1 MNNSHRNGHS
11 KILILESSDR
21 VGGRMFTLQR
31 KSELL
36 FNLRLFL
43 DLQKNLA
50 DGNDVDLGAQWI
62 HGRNTSIFSFAQ
74 SNGILGEELLIEDID
89 AFYNDAKFF
98 TSSGRKISE
107 DIGYYA
113 FVSSDKVF
121 SKIVN

>member
-1 MNNSHRNGHS
+1 
-11 KILILESSDR
+11 
-21 VGGRMFTLQR
+21 MFTLQR